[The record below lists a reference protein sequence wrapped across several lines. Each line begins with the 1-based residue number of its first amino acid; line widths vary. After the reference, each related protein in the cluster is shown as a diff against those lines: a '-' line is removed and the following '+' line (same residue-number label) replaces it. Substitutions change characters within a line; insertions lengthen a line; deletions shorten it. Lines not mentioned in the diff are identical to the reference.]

1 MHADD
6 DLKFVRPR
14 RELIN
19 TLRAKGITDPRMLQ
33 AMERVPRHRFVDP
46 SMERFA
52 YEDRPLP
59 IGNDQTISQPF
70 TVAFMTQLLDVHP
83 GMKVLEVGTGSGYQT
98 AVLLELGA
106 RVYSVE
112 RIKELAEEAKQR
124 LENLGYF
131 PERIVYGDG
140 YAGLPVFAPF
150 DRIIV
155 TAGAPYV
162 PPALTGQLAPGGVM
176 VIPVGT
182 GVQEMLRIEK
192 DKEGHLHT
200 RSYGEFTFVPLKG
213 GKQ

>member
-1 MHADD
+1 MNSTD

-14 RELIN
+14 NELVA
-19 TLRAKGITDPRMLQ
+19 TLRAKGITDPRVLD
-33 AMERVPRHRFVDP
+33 AIARVPRHRFVDP
-46 SMERFA
+46 SLERLA

-59 IGNDQTISQPF
+59 IGNEQTISQPF

-112 RIKELAEEAKQR
+112 RIKELAEEAKVR

-162 PPALTGQLAPGGVM
+162 PPALTEHLAPGGLM
-176 VIPVGT
+176 VIPVGQ

-192 DKEGHLHT
+192 DAEGRLHT

>member
-1 MHADD
+1 MNSTD

-14 RELIN
+14 NELVA
-19 TLRAKGITDPRMLQ
+19 TLRAKGITDPRVLD
-33 AMERVPRHRFVDP
+33 AIARVPRHRFVDP
-46 SMERFA
+46 SLERLA

-59 IGNDQTISQPF
+59 IGNEQTISQPF

-112 RIKELAEEAKQR
+112 RIKELAREAKER

-162 PPALTGQLAPGGVM
+162 PPALTEQLAPGGLM
-176 VIPVGT
+176 VIPVGQ

-192 DKEGHLHT
+192 DAEGRLHT
-200 RSYGEFTFVPLKG
+200 RSYGEFTFVPLKV

>member
-1 MHADD
+1 MNSTD

-14 RELIN
+14 NELVA
-19 TLRAKGITDPRMLQ
+19 TLRAKGITDPRVLD
-33 AMERVPRHRFVDP
+33 AIARVPRHRFVDP
-46 SMERFA
+46 SLERLA

-59 IGNDQTISQPF
+59 IGNEQTISQPF

-112 RIKELAEEAKQR
+112 RIKELAREAKER

-162 PPALTGQLAPGGVM
+162 PPALTEQLAPGGLM
-176 VIPVGT
+176 VIPVGQ

-192 DKEGHLHT
+192 DDEGRLHT